1 MRTSDVRA
9 ASDAAPRRAVSPLEL
24 FFDLVFVFAVGQLAE
39 HPHSAPSWRGA
50 AETAMMLIAVLTTW
64 VLTSFDATFLDITP
78 PGPEGWYWRRWAF
91 GLFMNAQ
98 NPHAFTGRPWAFVV
112 PLAAIL
118 LLTGDRPPAKTK
130 GAGTAAAVLSPQ
142 ASGV

>member
-39 HPHSAPSWRGA
+39 HLHSAPSWRGA

-78 PGPEGWYWRRWAF
+78 PRTR
-91 GLFMNAQ
+91 GL
-98 NPHAFTGRPWAFVV
+98 V
-112 PLAAIL
+112 LAAMGL
-118 LLTGDRPPAKTK
+118 RPVHERPDPARVHRSSMGVRGAAGGDPAPDRGPPTR
-130 GAGTAAAVLSPQ
+130 
-142 ASGV
+142 